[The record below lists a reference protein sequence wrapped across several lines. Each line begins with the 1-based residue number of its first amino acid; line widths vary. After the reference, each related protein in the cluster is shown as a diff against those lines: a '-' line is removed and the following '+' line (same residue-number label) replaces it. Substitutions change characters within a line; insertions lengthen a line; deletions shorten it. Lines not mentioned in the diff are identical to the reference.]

1 VPGGDET
8 GILLWRKNGTH
19 NTPIAVLADSAKN
32 WCQNKRFRAVMSG
45 PRIGT
50 ASVEGS
56 MGECGGGIVAQS
68 IALYAY
74 GGRSLHR
81 TTCKLIYALRTGLL
95 AFTLVGF
102 VSAQTV
108 RPEAEKQLA
117 HDIYKEFIEIQSG
130 FTTGATTPVA
140 EAAAA
145 RLRAAGFLDS
155 DIFVGGAIPKKANLV
170 VRYHGTGARKPLL
183 LLAHIDVVEAKREDW
198 SMDPFQLT
206 EKDGYFYGRGT
217 GDDKA
222 QAAVWIANL
231 IQYKKEGFKPDRD
244 IIVALTADEEGGG
257 PYNGVDWL
265 LKNHRELIDAEFAL
279 NEGGWG
285 ESLDGKKLSNDLQ
298 VSEKYVLNFRFE
310 VRNKGGH
317 SSLPVPDNAIYHL
330 AFALAHLSTF
340 EFPLKTNEVTAAYFQ
355 QMSKIETGAI
365 KEELAKVAEGSQEA
379 MKKVAAVSP
388 AWNATLRTTC
398 VATMLEGGHA
408 INALPQL
415 AAANVNCRVL
425 PEDPAEYVATT
436 LKKVVNDDQVTITPT
451 LEFAAGPPSPM
462 RPDVLAAVNNTTE
475 KIWPGVKTVPIMVMG
490 ATDGRYLRVAGI
502 PTYGVQG
509 FFFDRNDI
517 RFHGRD
523 ERMAVQSFYEGQ
535 LFLYD
540 LVKALSAPAK

>member
-1 VPGGDET
+1 MED
-8 GILLWRKNGTH
+8 
-19 NTPIAVLADSAKN
+19 
-32 WCQNKRFRAVMSG
+32 
-45 PRIGT
+45 
-50 ASVEGS
+50 
-56 MGECGGGIVAQS
+56 
-68 IALYAY
+68 
-74 GGRSLHR
+74 RSLHR
-81 TTCKLIYALRTGLL
+81 TIRILAHITWKSTLALTLIASAG
-95 AFTLVGF
+95 
-102 VSAQTV
+102 AQTE
-108 RPEAEKQLA
+108 RPAAEKQLA
-117 HDIYKEFIEIQSG
+117 HDIYKEFIEIRSG

-145 RLRAAGFLDS
+145 RLKEAGFPDS
-155 DIFVGGAIPKKANLV
+155 DIFVGGAIPKKANVV

-206 EKDGYFYGRGT
+206 EKDGFFYGRGT

-231 IQYKKEGFKPDRD
+231 IQYKKEGYKPDRD

-298 VSEKYVLNFRFE
+298 ISEKYVLNFRFE

-317 SSLPVPDNAIYHL
+317 SSLPVADNAIYHL

-340 EFPLKTNEVTAAYFQ
+340 GFPLKTNEVTAAYFQ
-355 QMSKIETGAI
+355 QMSKIESGAI
-365 KEELAKVAEGSQEA
+365 KADLAKAAAGSQEA
-379 MKKVAAVSP
+379 MQKVAAAST

-398 VATMLEGGHA
+398 VATQLEGGHA
-408 INALPQL
+408 MNALPQL

-425 PEDPAEYVATT
+425 PEDSPEYVLAT
-436 LKKVVNDDQVTITPT
+436 LKKVVADEQVTITQT
-451 LEFAAGPPSPM
+451 LDLTAGPASPM
-462 RPDVLAAVNNTTE
+462 RPDVLAAVSSITE
-475 KIWPGVKTVPIMVMG
+475 KIWPGVQTVPIMVMG
-490 ATDGRYLRVAGI
+490 ATDGRYLRAAGI
-502 PTYGVQG
+502 PTYGIQG

-535 LFLYD
+535 TFLYD
-540 LVKALSAPAK
+540 LVKALSQPTK